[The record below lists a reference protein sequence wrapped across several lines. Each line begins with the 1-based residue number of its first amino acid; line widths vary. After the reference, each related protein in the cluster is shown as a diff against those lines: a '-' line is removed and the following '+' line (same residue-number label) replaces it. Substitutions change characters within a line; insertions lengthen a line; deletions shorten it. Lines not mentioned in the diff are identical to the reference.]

1 MMEKK
6 KEVVDQDKTTLMEAL
21 HQASVESD
29 NQNNDLFNNLA

>member
-29 NQNNDLFNNLA
+29 N